1 MTANSQPHPD
11 EGRTD
16 MSARPTRRPR
26 TTVLRALLAAA
37 VLGALALPAA
47 GAQAA
52 PPFVTQDI
60 AFTADDGTVLHAT
73 VGGFGDLSARPII
86 IEDSPYDPG
95 CCHTFAGEAYN
106 YLTLH
111 WRGTG
116 KSGGSFAAT
125 GTRDQKDLAQ
135 FVNWACEQ
143 PWSDGRAGL
152 YGFSASAIVVYNSM
166 HLPMPCVKA
175 AALMSGTVDL
185 YRDLLYI
192 GGINNT
198 VPGLAVAGNIGGP
211 WLSEQRDN
219 RDPAA
224 FATGAQGHLMAPVDV
239 ASHKTHDEFWQ
250 ERTLKG
256 HVNDFPVLA
265 SNGFFDV
272 ESRGAFLGYRGTRSS
287 GSKLL
292 VMGAHDGSPAG
303 TPGPFPAYARWFD
316 HHVRGLDNGVAEEPR
331 VDLYLSKGGHLDYLS
346 GDYERV
352 TGGDWPLP
360 QTRWTALHLSPERSG
375 TARSSNDGSLSL
387 EPVTASTVQPYAF
400 APSNPL
406 ATDHHTISTVGGTG
420 GGEVT
425 PNGLGRRIPATRD
438 LTTAEPQS
446 LTYTTEPF
454 DKAVTAVGPVS
465 LTVHLA
471 SGAPVTDIVAVLAD
485 VAPDG
490 TANPVAQGQ
499 LRTSF
504 PYVDRSRSIVDKRT
518 GEVVQPFNDYSRE
531 EPTMPGA
538 TREYTV
544 EILPIGNVFEPGHR
558 LRLYLTGTAAT
569 MQGSAP
575 AVNLLSIGGA
585 TPSRLVLPTLER
597 TP

>member
-1 MTANSQPHPD
+1 MH
-11 EGRTD
+11 G
-16 MSARPTRRPR
+16 RPR
-26 TTVLRALLAAA
+26 TTGRARAVRALLAAA
-37 VLGALALPAA
+37 VLGGLALAAP

-52 PPFVTQDI
+52 PSFVTQDI

-73 VGGFGDLSARPII
+73 VGGFGDLSARPLI

-95 CCHTFAGEAYN
+95 CCHTFAGEDYN

-116 KSGGSFAAT
+116 KSDGTFGVT
-125 GTRDQKDLAQ
+125 GDRDQKDLAQ
-135 FVNWACEQ
+135 FVNWACDQ

-152 YGFSASAIVVYNSM
+152 YGFSASAIIVYNSM
-166 HLPMPCVKA
+166 HLPMPCVRA

-192 GGINNT
+192 GGINNA

-211 WLSEQRDN
+211 WLSEQRDSRN
-219 RDPAA
+219 PVA
-224 FATGAQGHLMAPVDV
+224 FAEGANGYAAALADV
-239 ASHKTHDEFWQ
+239 VAHPTHDEYWQ
-250 ERTLKG
+250 ARALKG

-272 ESRGAFLGYRGTRSS
+272 ESRGAFLGYRGTKSS

-316 HHVRGLDNGVAEEPR
+316 HHVRGLDNGVAEDPR
-331 VDLYLSKGGHLDYLS
+331 VDLYLSKGGHLDYLA

-360 QTRWTALHLSPERSG
+360 QTRWQALHLSPERSG
-375 TARSSNDGSLSL
+375 TARSSNDGLL
-387 EPVTASTVQPYAF
+387 QLDPVAEASVQPYAF

-406 ATDHHTISTVGGTG
+406 ATDHHTVSTVGNTG
-420 GGEVT
+420 WNELT
-425 PNGLGRRIPATRD
+425 PNGVGRRIPATRD
-438 LTTAEPQS
+438 MTTAEPQS
-446 LTYTTEPF
+446 LTYTTAPF
-454 DKAVTAVGPVS
+454 EKAVTAVGPVS

-471 SGAPVTDIVAVLAD
+471 SSAPVTDIVAVLAD

-504 PYVDRSRSIVDKRT
+504 PHVDREKSIVDKRT
-518 GEVVQPFNDYSRE
+518 GEIVQPYNDYSRQDVAL
-531 EPTMPGA
+531 PG
-538 TREYTV
+538 TIREYTV

-558 LRLYLTGTAAT
+558 LRLYLTGTSAT
-569 MQGSAP
+569 MLGSAP
-575 AVNLLSIGGA
+575 GVNLLSLGGA
-585 TPSRLVLPTLER
+585 TPSRLLLPTLER

>member
-1 MTANSQPHPD
+1 MH
-11 EGRTD
+11 G
-16 MSARPTRRPR
+16 RPR
-26 TTVLRALLAAA
+26 TTGRARAVRALLAAA
-37 VLGALALPAA
+37 VLGGLALAAP

-52 PPFVTQDI
+52 PSFVTQDI

-73 VGGFGDLSARPII
+73 VGGFGDLSARPLI

-95 CCHTFAGEAYN
+95 CCHTFAGEDYN

-116 KSGGSFAAT
+116 KSDGTFGVT
-125 GTRDQKDLAQ
+125 GDRDQKDLAQ
-135 FVNWACEQ
+135 FVNWACDQ

-152 YGFSASAIVVYNSM
+152 YGFSASAIIVYNSM
-166 HLPMPCVKA
+166 HLPMPCVRA

-192 GGINNT
+192 GGINNA

-211 WLSEQRDN
+211 WLSEQRDSRN
-219 RDPAA
+219 PVA
-224 FATGAQGHLMAPVDV
+224 FAEGANGYAAALAAVV
-239 ASHKTHDEFWQ
+239 AHPTHDEYWQ
-250 ERTLKG
+250 ARALKG

-272 ESRGAFLGYRGTRSS
+272 ESRGAFLGYRGTKSS

-316 HHVRGLDNGVAEEPR
+316 HHVRGLDNGVAEDPR
-331 VDLYLSKGGHLDYLS
+331 VDLYLSKGGHLDYLA

-360 QTRWTALHLSPERSG
+360 QTRWQALHLSPERSG
-375 TARSSNDGSLSL
+375 TARSSNDGLL
-387 EPVTASTVQPYAF
+387 QLDPVAEASVQPYAF

-406 ATDHHTISTVGGTG
+406 ATDHHTVSTVGNTG
-420 GGEVT
+420 WNELT
-425 PNGLGRRIPATRD
+425 PNGVGRRIPATRD
-438 LTTAEPQS
+438 MTTAEPQS
-446 LTYTTEPF
+446 LTYTTAPF
-454 DKAVTAVGPVS
+454 EKAVTAVGPVS

-471 SGAPVTDIVAVLAD
+471 SSAPVTDIVAVLAD

-504 PYVDRSRSIVDKRT
+504 PHVDREKSIVDKRT
-518 GEVVQPFNDYSRE
+518 GEIVQPYNDYSRQDVAL
-531 EPTMPGA
+531 PG
-538 TREYTV
+538 TIREYTV

-558 LRLYLTGTAAT
+558 LRLYLTGTSAT
-569 MQGSAP
+569 MLGSAP
-575 AVNLLSIGGA
+575 GVNLLSLGGA
-585 TPSRLVLPTLER
+585 TPSRLLLPTLER